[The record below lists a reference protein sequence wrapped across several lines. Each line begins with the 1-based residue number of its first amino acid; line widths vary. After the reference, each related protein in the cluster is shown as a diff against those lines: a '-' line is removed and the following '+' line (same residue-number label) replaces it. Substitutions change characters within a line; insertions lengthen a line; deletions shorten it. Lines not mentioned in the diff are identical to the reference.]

1 MVSLSPC
8 PQAQQPGV
16 SPPRL
21 SGTFTHLQS
30 SHKVKDYNSV
40 LNQFDLEVADGR
52 FVWSCGP
59 RPPTINLLKMMLS
72 LNHQQQ
78 PEKNFTCSTKS
89 WIAKN
94 SVKIPTKW
102 SKESSVNLLF
112 CFQMTLDDNRICSST
127 GPGAINE
134 DIPHCHC
141 AKPMKPTILSPV
153 VRQARPLS
161 QNQDKSARQS
171 SVSDFTCFPFLA

>member
-1 MVSLSPC
+1 MNTVLLYEEGISGKSHTPSGCNPCFHPYCLMVSLSPC

-40 LNQFDLEVADGR
+40 LNQFDLEVPDGR

-78 PEKNFTCSTKS
+78 PEKKLHLQHQKLDCEKFCQ
-89 WIAKN
+89 N
-94 SVKIPTKW
+94 SHKVEQRIKC
-102 SKESSVNLLF
+102 ELALL
-112 CFQMTLDDNRICSST
+112 LSDD
-127 GPGAINE
+127 
-134 DIPHCHC
+134 
-141 AKPMKPTILSPV
+141 
-153 VRQARPLS
+153 AR
-161 QNQDKSARQS
+161 
-171 SVSDFTCFPFLA
+171 